1 MLKNRRHEIYLLL
14 GSLLFAM
21 SSIPA
26 KLAMEA
32 GLSAWRLTQIRTIG
46 AFLIIFLY
54 VYAKNKNS
62 LRIKRKEL
70 PILISFGVFGFA
82 AVNLLYFLAI
92 QRLNVGIAL
101 IIEFTAPIWIAL
113 WLRFIQKKIVSRLMW
128 WWLVIGLTG
137 LALIAQVWRG
147 LTLDGL
153 GVFYALMCAFAL
165 TVYFLVG
172 EKLVGVKSSE
182 ATMALGLGI
191 SSAFFAIIQPWWSF
205 PFEQLQ
211 EVVQLT
217 GRLSEISVPNYLLVL
232 WVIIFGTA
240 IPYFLVLTGLRGL
253 SAAKTSAIGM
263 SEPVFGGIFAW
274 IFLYEKLNFTQS
286 VGVIVVLVGIYLANR
301 ARFNVKGVA

>member
-14 GSLLFAM
+14 GSLFFAI

-46 AFLIIFLY
+46 AFLILFLY
-54 VYAKNKNS
+54 VYAKNKKS

-128 WWLVIGLTG
+128 WGLVIGLTG

-217 GRLSEISVPNYLLVL
+217 GRLSEISVPAYLLVL

-253 SAAKTSAIGM
+253 SAATTSAIGM

-274 IFLYEKLNFTQS
+274 LFLYEKLNFIQS
-286 VGVIVVLVGIYLANR
+286 LGAIVVLVGIYLANR
-301 ARFNVKGVA
+301 ARLNV

>member
-1 MLKNRRHEIYLLL
+1 
-14 GSLLFAM
+14 
-21 SSIPA
+21 
-26 KLAMEA
+26 
-32 GLSAWRLTQIRTIG
+32 
-46 AFLIIFLY
+46 
-54 VYAKNKNS
+54 
-62 LRIKRKEL
+62 
-70 PILISFGVFGFA
+70 
-82 AVNLLYFLAI
+82 VNLLYFLAI

-101 IIEFTAPIWIAL
+101 IIEFTAPIWVVL

-128 WWLVIGLTG
+128 WGLVIGLTG

-217 GRLSEISVPNYLLVL
+217 GRLSEISVPTYLLVL
-232 WVIIFGTA
+232 WVIVFGTA

-301 ARFNVKGVA
+301 ARLNVKGAA

>member
-14 GSLLFAM
+14 GSLFFAI

-46 AFLIIFLY
+46 AFLILFLY

-128 WWLVIGLTG
+128 WGLVIGLTG

-172 EKLVGVKSSE
+172 EKLVDVKSSE

-217 GRLSEISVPNYLLVL
+217 GRLSEISVPAYLLVL

-286 VGVIVVLVGIYLANR
+286 AGVVVVLVGIYLANR
-301 ARFNVKGVA
+301 ARLNVKGAA

>member
-1 MLKNRRHEIYLLL
+1 
-14 GSLLFAM
+14 M

-46 AFLIIFLY
+46 AFLILFLY

-128 WWLVIGLTG
+128 WGLVIGLTG

-172 EKLVGVKSSE
+172 EKLVDVKSSE

-263 SEPVFGGIFAW
+263 SEPVFGGIIAW